1 MSNAT
6 NSADKKVRRTDSVC
20 SKNNI
25 GGYQKVQR
33 IDINMARLTGIGTM
47 YLGIS

>member
-1 MSNAT
+1 MANAN

-20 SKNNI
+20 SKDNI

-33 IDINMARLTGIGTM
+33 TDTESSLIQ
-47 YLGIS
+47 